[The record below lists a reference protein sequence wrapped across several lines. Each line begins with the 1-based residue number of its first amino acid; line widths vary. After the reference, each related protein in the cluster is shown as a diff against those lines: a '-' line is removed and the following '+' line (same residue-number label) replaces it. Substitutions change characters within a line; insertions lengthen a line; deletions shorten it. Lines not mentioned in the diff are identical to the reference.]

1 MEQMRELQN
10 MDTSATAEKNSAV
23 QTGKPA
29 YANGNKVPNV
39 PPLRFPEFTEEWKE
53 FCLEDL
59 CTFLSG
65 GTPSIDNMEYWNGEI
80 PFVSAVAMHDT
91 IIKRTPLSLTKK
103 GLLNGSK
110 LLKANNILL
119 LVRGSMLWNKIPVCY
134 NSFDVAFNQDVKG
147 IVPSKNITSLFLL
160 NWILSHENRIK
171 HMVTGTGIGAGKLDS
186 TELFALKVKIPS
198 LHEQNKIESFL
209 SLIDDRIATQ
219 NKIIDKLQ
227 SLMSGIVV
235 SHFNSCNTKSTISI
249 KDLGEAY
256 SVGNL
261 SKDDLSEEGKPCIL
275 YGELFTTYGCVACE
289 VQNRTNKYAQAT
301 LSRAG
306 DLLFPASTTVD
317 AISLI
322 APTSLQTDGVYV
334 AGDMF
339 GIHISPQYKSE
350 YISYLLNYVYNRK
363 LSKYAQ
369 GSTII
374 HLHYADVKN
383 ATIQVPCLEEQNKCA
398 GLLEALQTKLDI
410 AKQLIDCY
418 QIQKSYLLQRM
429 FI

>member
-1 MEQMRELQN
+1 M
-10 MDTSATAEKNSAV
+10 ATDSS
-23 QTGKPA
+23 
-29 YANGNKVPNV
+29 NKVPNV
-39 PPLRFPEFTEEWKE
+39 PPLRFPEFTGEWKLSTIGDE
-53 FCLEDL
+53 CDILCGYAFDGKDILEKSGDVLLMRGINIAEGYLRHSEDL
-59 CTFLSG
+59 DRFYSG
-65 GTPSIDNMEYWNGEI
+65 PKEKLAKY
-80 PFVSAVAMHDT
+80 VV
-91 IIKRTPLSLTKK
+91 RT
-103 GLLNGSK
+103 GDVVIGMDGSK
-110 LLKANNILL
+110 VGRNAATVTPKEDGAYLVQRVCRLRSNKTNMRLLIQYINNPKYYKYVDAVKTASAIPHISQTDIQKFSVYLPTSKQEQDKIGNLL
-119 LVRGSMLWNKIPVCY
+119 
-134 NSFDVAFNQDVKG
+134 SF
-147 IVPSKNITSLFLL
+147 
-160 NWILSHENRIK
+160 
-171 HMVTGTGIGAGKLDS
+171 
-186 TELFALKVKIPS
+186 
-198 LHEQNKIESFL
+198 
-209 SLIDDRIATQ
+209 IDERIATQ

-418 QIQKSYLLQRM
+418 QTQKSYLLQRM

>member
-1 MEQMRELQN
+1 M
-10 MDTSATAEKNSAV
+10 
-23 QTGKPA
+23 
-29 YANGNKVPNV
+29 
-39 PPLRFPEFTEEWKE
+39 RFPEFTDEWVQYRFGDLFSIGSSKRVYESQWRSEGVPFYRTREIISLINGTKFSSPIYIEENLFNELINKYGHIE
-53 FCLEDL
+53 TGDL
-59 CTFLSG
+59 LVTGVGSLGHIYVVEETDKFYIKDG
-65 GTPSIDNMEYWNGEI
+65 NVIW
-80 PFVSAVAMHDT
+80 FKRADT
-91 IIKRTPLSLTKK
+91 VDSHFFKYLFK
-103 GLLNGSK
+103 SK
-110 LLKANNILL
+110 LVQSQIFNNASITTVGTYTIENAKKTKA
-119 LVRGSMLWNKIPVCY
+119 
-134 NSFDVAFNQDVKG
+134 FF
-147 IVPSKNITSLFLL
+147 PSKD
-160 NWILSHENRIK
+160 EQVRIA
-171 HMVTGTGIGAGKLDS
+171 HCLT
-186 TELFALKVKIPS
+186 
-198 LHEQNKIESFL
+198 
-209 SLIDDRIATQ
+209 LIDERLATQ
-219 NKIIDKLQ
+219 SKIIDKLQ

-289 VQNRTNKYAQAT
+289 AQNRTNKYAQAT

-398 GLLEALQTKLDI
+398 RLLEALQTKLDI

-418 QIQKSYLLQRM
+418 QTQKSYLLQRM

>member
-39 PPLRFPEFTEEWKE
+39 PPLRFPEFTDEWAE
-53 FCLEDL
+53 
-59 CTFLSG
+59 TTIGTIATVVGG
-65 GTPSIDNMEYWNGEI
+65 GTPDTTQKENWDGDILWYTPSEI
-80 PFVSAVAMHDT
+80 GKEKYVSNSARRITT
-91 IIKRTPLSLTKK
+91 I
-103 GLLNGSK
+103 GLKNSGAK
-110 LLKANNILL
+110 LLPKGTILL
-119 LVRGSMLWNKIPVCY
+119 TSRATIGECSIALHECTTNQGFQSLIANPAVNNEFLFYLISSKCKELLKRACGSTFLEISANEVRKI
-134 NSFDVAFNQDVKG
+134 
-147 IVPSKNITSLFLL
+147 
-160 NWILSHENRIK
+160 
-171 HMVTGTGIGAGKLDS
+171 
-186 TELFALKVKIPS
+186 KVKSPS
-198 LHEQNKIESFL
+198 IEEQNKIGFLL
-209 SLIDDRIATQ
+209 SLIDERIATQ
-219 NKIIDKLQ
+219 SKIIDKLQ

-418 QIQKSYLLQRM
+418 QTQKSYLLQRM